1 MEVRIIMATDLN
13 DHDGGFAKKI
23 KRMWY
28 GSDKEQADGNG
39 SEEPEPAVNGMA
51 YDDSACS
58 EVFYRSTEKDTQ
70 STLNQDEKNP
80 LLASAENARAAE
92 PADNVKSISDEEERE
107 STTVISRKTVIKSD
121 INAEGD
127 IELYGSV
134 TGAVKTPGKI
144 IICGKQNGNVQGSDV
159 RLEGCAVRGNVSASG
174 SVIVDSDSVVVGDI
188 KCGSLVFGGKLKGNI
203 HVMGNVTC
211 EKSAVI
217 IGNIVSTTI
226 TVESGAKLQGKVQ
239 ISDGSIK
246 DVEVPDDVKADNS
259 SADNDKKQAKC

>member
-1 MEVRIIMATDLN
+1 MRIIMATDLN

-28 GSDKEQADGNG
+28 GSDKEQADGSG
-39 SEEPEPAVNGMA
+39 SEEQEPAVNGMA

-58 EVFYRSTEKDTQ
+58 EVFYRSAEKDTQ
-70 STLNQDEKNP
+70 RTLNQDEKGP
-80 LLASAENARAAE
+80 SPASAENARAAE
-92 PADNVKSISDEEERE
+92 PADDVKSISDEEERE

-127 IELYGSV
+127 VELYGSV

-159 RLEGCAVRGNVSASG
+159 KLEGCVVRGNVSASG
-174 SVIVDSDSVVVGDI
+174 SVMVDSDSLIVGDI

-203 HVMGNVTC
+203 HVMGNVMC
-211 EKSAVI
+211 KKSAVI

-226 TVESGAKLQGKVQ
+226 TVDSGAKLQGKVQ

-246 DVEVPDDVKADNS
+246 DVEVPDDVKTDGS
-259 SADNDKKQAKC
+259 SADNDKKTG